1 VKLCEGAS
9 LKVPFEYELPQP
21 FIVKMQQML
30 GEEAEAFLAAYS
42 QPRTAGLRLNPQKAA
57 QAGDAAEL
65 LRRLP
70 AEWSLTPVLWCPN
83 GCYYDADARPGKHPL
98 HAAGV
103 YYIQEPSAMSAV
115 EWLDPQPGEVVL
127 DLAAAPGG
135 KATQIAGK
143 LGDGGLLV
151 ANEIHPA
158 RAKILSENI
167 ERMGIARAVVT
178 NETPQRLAER
188 FPSFFDRIMVDAPCS
203 GEGMF
208 RKDPEAR
215 GEWSLEQVGVCAARQ
230 QEILEYAVKM
240 LKPGGVM
247 AYSTCT
253 FSVEENEGVVQRF
266 LARHPH
272 MSQMRS
278 ERIWPH
284 RQRGEGHFVAVL
296 CSGGGA
302 AARASSVAGA
312 TELAAPLRSHAARER
327 TRRGP
332 RPPQAPPALAAAA
345 QRWRELALELLP
357 RFALGAGEPLFFGE
371 QLYWL
376 PHADGCPLNSASL
389 RGLKV
394 ARPGLH
400 LGTLRKD
407 RLTPSHALALA
418 ANAEQASRLFP
429 LRADEPA
436 AAAYLRGEALP
447 ADSAAKGWALVT
459 FDGFPAGWG
468 KASGG
473 QLKNHY
479 PKGLRRPDGQ
489 AYIADESD

>member
-1 VKLCEGAS
+1 MRRSEP
-9 LKVPFEYELPQP
+9 KVPFECELPQP

-30 GEEAEAFLAAYS
+30 GDEAEAFLSCYS
-42 QPRTAGLRLNPQKAA
+42 QPRTAALRLNPQKAA
-57 QAGDAAEL
+57 QVGGAAEL

-70 AEWSLTPVLWCPN
+70 AEWRLTPVPWCPD
-83 GCYYDADARPGKHPL
+83 GFYYDAEARPGKHPW
-98 HAAGV
+98 HSAGV

-143 LGDGGLLV
+143 LGDSGLLI

-167 ERMGIARAVVT
+167 ERMGMARAVVT

-188 FPSFFDRIMVDAPCS
+188 FPAFFDRIMVDAPCS

-215 GEWSLEQVGVCAARQ
+215 GEWSVEQVAMCAARQ
-230 QEILEYAVKM
+230 QEILEYAVQM

-253 FSVEENEGVVQRF
+253 FSVEENELVVQQF

-296 CSGGGA
+296 QSAGA
-302 AARASSVAGA
+302 GLAATTSSVAPA
-312 TELAAPLRSHAARER
+312 TELVAPRNAAARER
-327 TRRGP
+327 TRREP
-332 RPPQAPPALAAAA
+332 RPPPAPPALAAAA
-345 QRWRELALELLP
+345 QRWRELARELLP
-357 RFALGAGEPLFFGE
+357 RFALGAGEPLLFGE
-371 QLYWL
+371 QLYWQ
-376 PHADGCPLNSASL
+376 PHASGCPFNSASL

-394 ARPGLH
+394 VRPGLH
-400 LGTLRKD
+400 LGTLHKD
-407 RLTPSHALALA
+407 RLTPAHALALA
-418 ANAEQASRLFP
+418 ASADHASRLFP
-429 LRADEPA
+429 LRADDPA
-436 AAAYLRGEALP
+436 AAAYLRGEELP
-447 ADSAAKGWALVT
+447 ADPAAKGWMLVT
-459 FDGFPAGWG
+459 VDGFPLGWG

-479 PKGLRRPDGQ
+479 PKGLRRTDRRTQ
-489 AYIADESD
+489 DTD